1 MICKLVGK
9 RLIEGSK
16 DGRNYSFY
24 QLQLVASEK
33 QDRVEGQAVYSVVPD
48 FSVDTKSLIVG
59 TEYNFFTYVSNGRV
73 HCNGVTKV

>member
-16 DGRNYSFY
+16 DGRNYSFF

-33 QDRVEGQAVYSVVPD
+33 QDRVDGQAVYSVVPD
-48 FSVDTKSLIVG
+48 FSVDSKSLIVG
-59 TEYNFFTYVSNGRV
+59 NEYNFFTYVSNGRV